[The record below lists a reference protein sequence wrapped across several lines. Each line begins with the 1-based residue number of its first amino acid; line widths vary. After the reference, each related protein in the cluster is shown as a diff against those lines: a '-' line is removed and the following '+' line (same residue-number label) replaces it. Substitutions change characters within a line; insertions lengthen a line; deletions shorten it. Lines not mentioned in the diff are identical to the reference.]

1 MRGRRPYGFVDDQG
15 RQFSGSLRNAKS
27 KQDLRSEHRFITT
40 AAVNLAVTLNVQQ
53 VPSEG
58 DQVRASRAVSS
69 PGGGYIVAAGARAQE
84 VATFLASPLGTGPN
98 SHSIR
103 RSLLS
108 AGIETFET
116 AFVGDIGVAVTMVEE
131 DGKMAQVV
139 AAGVEAES
147 SQDLLERVPV
157 EPGDVIHVSGAD
169 LVSEAGA
176 QSIINWLR
184 GLPEGTTLVVAASPA
199 VASVP
204 TSVWLDVL
212 AMADIVTM
220 NIREAAV
227 FTLNLKPYTTGEWFQ
242 GVLKPTAS
250 IVRRMGPLGCEVVE
264 DRGRLVT
271 AIPAFAAHPVD
282 TAGVGDIHIAVMCA
296 SVLEGESLVQACLR
310 ANAASTVEINHA
322 TAFPV
327 PTREQIE
334 ATMRTLYPGGDVEV
348 ALAAVQGHPGP
359 MDA

>member
-1 MRGRRPYGFVDDQG
+1 MRGSGPYGFVDDQG
-15 RQFSGSLRNAKS
+15 RQFSGTLRHTAPKESLRS
-27 KQDLRSEHRFITT
+27 RHRFITT
-40 AAVNLAVTLNVQQ
+40 AAVHLAVTLNVQQ

-116 AFVGDIGVAVTMVEE
+116 ALVGDIGVAVTMVEE

-139 AAGVEAES
+139 APGVEAES
-147 SQDLLERVPV
+147 SQELLERVHV
-157 EPGDVIHVSGAD
+157 EPGDVVHVSGAD

-176 QSIINWLR
+176 QSIITWLKS
-184 GLPEGTTLVVAASPA
+184 LPEGVTLVVAASPA
-199 VASVP
+199 VALVS
-204 TSVWLDVL
+204 TEVWLEVL
-212 AMADIVTM
+212 GLADIVTM

-227 FTLNLKPYTTGEWFQ
+227 FTLNLKPHTTGEWFQ
-242 GVLKPTAS
+242 GVLRPTAS
-250 IVRRMGPLGCEVVE
+250 IVRRMGPLGCEVIE
-264 DRGRLVT
+264 DCGTRVT
-271 AIPAFAAHPVD
+271 AIPAFTATPVD
-282 TAGVGDIHIAVMCA
+282 TTGVGDIHVAVMCA
-296 SVLEGESLVQACLR
+296 SLLAGNTLVQACLR
-310 ANAASTVEINHA
+310 ANAAATVEINHS

-327 PTREQIE
+327 PTLEDVDALIE
-334 ATMRTLYPGGDVEV
+334 AGHHDIVPTRATP
-348 ALAAVQGHPGP
+348 AVVGI
-359 MDA
+359 MDAE